1 MRAVAVLILLCSL
14 CLLAGGCS
22 PAVKGS
28 YALSR
33 GDHAQ
38 ALAHYNEALARNP
51 DSAYLLTRIGLVFF
65 DKPDY
70 AQAEQSFLAALAKDP
85 AYPDAQLYLG
95 LSRIGKGE
103 RAAGLDTLEAYS
115 TPFKFYHQKFVRE
128 EAQRLRRHP
137 EMSAREVIRAVLD
150 AQAAG
155 ELEQKRVEQEVR
167 LFN

>member
-1 MRAVAVLILLCSL
+1 MRAAAVLILLCSL
-14 CLLAGGCS
+14 SLLTGGCS

-38 ALAHYNEALARNP
+38 ALAYYNEALAQNP
-51 DSAYLLTRIGLVFF
+51 GSAYLLTRIGMVYF
-65 DKPDY
+65 DMPDY
-70 AQAEQSFLAALAKDP
+70 AKAEEAFLAALAKNP

-103 RAAGLDTLEAYS
+103 REAGLDTLDAYS

-128 EAQRLRRHP
+128 EVQRLRRHP

-155 ELEQKRVEQEVR
+155 EVEQARLEQEIRT
-167 LFN
+167 F

>member
-14 CLLAGGCS
+14 GLLAGGCS
-22 PAVKGS
+22 PAMQGS

-38 ALAHYNEALARNP
+38 ALARYREALARNP

-65 DKPDY
+65 DQPDY
-70 AQAEQSFLAALAKDP
+70 ARAEEAFLAALAKDP

-103 RAAGLDTLEAYS
+103 REAGFDTLEAYR
-115 TPFKFYHQKFVRE
+115 TPFKYFHQKFVRE
-128 EAQRLRRHP
+128 EVQRLRRHP
-137 EMSAREVIRAVLD
+137 ELDAREIIRAVRD

-155 ELEQKRVEQEVR
+155 EEEQKRQEREVLR
-167 LFN
+167 L